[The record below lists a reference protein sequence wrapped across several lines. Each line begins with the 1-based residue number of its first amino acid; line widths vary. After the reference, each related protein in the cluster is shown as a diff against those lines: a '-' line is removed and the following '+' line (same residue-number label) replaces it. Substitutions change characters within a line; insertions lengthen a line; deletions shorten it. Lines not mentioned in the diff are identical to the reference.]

1 MKLYNGIHMPYFLRI
16 TNTTF
21 EDLEH
26 SGRSQEEWGNIK
38 VNHPEDAEYHLLSKK
53 EREEEDD

>member
-1 MKLYNGIHMPYFLRI
+1 MKLYNGIHIPYFLRI

-26 SGRSQEEWGNIK
+26 SGRKDEEWGSIRRL
-38 VNHPEDAEYHLLSKK
+38 HPEDNQYHPQKDE
-53 EREEEDD
+53 ERENE